1 MVRGIR
7 GAITV
12 EENTKSSILEATRE
26 LTLAIID
33 RNHIQ
38 ADAVASIF
46 ITSTADLTAAFPAAA
61 VRTITGWELV
71 PLMGAQEVDVP
82 GGLPRCIRMLF
93 HVNCSASAT
102 DIHHVYLRDAVR
114 LRPDL
119 KDR

>member
-1 MVRGIR
+1 VRGIR

-12 EENTKSSILEATRE
+12 EENSKTAILEATKE
-26 LTLAIID
+26 LTLAIIE
-33 RNHIQ
+33 RNQLQ
-38 ADAVASIF
+38 ADTVASIF

-61 VRTITGWELV
+61 VRTIAGWEMV

-82 GGLPRCIRMLF
+82 GGLPCCIRMLF
-93 HVNCSASAT
+93 HVNDVTSTA

-119 KDR
+119 KGR